1 MFRIY
6 ICIIAN
12 HFMNL
17 TQKILIDFINFCS
30 RSLVQRTWVEIGCDN
45 SGQIKRLCRS
55 LVQRT
60 WVEMLIT
67 LSVSMLDQVV
77 LLYREH
83 GLK

>member
-30 RSLVQRTWVEIGCDN
+30 RSLVQRTWVEIANGEI
-45 SGQIKRLCRS
+45 IKQLA
-55 LVQRT
+55 
-60 WVEMLIT
+60 E
-67 LSVSMLDQVV
+67 VV

-83 GLK
+83 GLKC

>member
-30 RSLVQRTWVEIGCDN
+30 RSLVQRTWVEIH
-45 SGQIKRLCRS
+45 
-55 LVQRT
+55 
-60 WVEMLIT
+60 W
-67 LSVSMLDQVV
+67 
-77 LLYREH
+77 LLYGYMPIMSFSCTENM
-83 GLK
+83 G